1 MIDAVL
7 FDMDGVIIDSEP
19 LWGEAQNEIFTS
31 LGVDYNKEL
40 ATRTIG
46 IGTYDTVDFW
56 YQQQP
61 WKGISH
67 EEVGKRIH
75 EQMLLLIR
83 QKGKMMQGLMHV
95 LDYFKS
101 KNLKIA
107 LASGAPMSIINL
119 VVDQLEIRDYFGI
132 IHSIDFEEYG
142 KPHPAIFL
150 TVAQKFGV
158 EPLKCLVIEDSFN
171 GLIAA
176 KAARMK
182 AIAYLPNSD
191 FNNTR
196 FDFADLK
203 LRSFG
208 EFNDTYF
215 NYLQNLI

>member
-1 MIDAVL
+1 MIDAVI

-19 LWGEAQNEIFTS
+19 LWGEAQKEIFTS
-31 LGVDYNKEL
+31 MGIDYNEEL

-46 IGTYDTVDFW
+46 IGTFDTVDFW
-56 YQQQP
+56 YRQKP
-61 WKGISH
+61 WEGISH
-67 EEVGKRIH
+67 EEVGERIH
-75 EQMLLLIR
+75 KHMQVLIR
-83 QKGKMMQGLMHV
+83 QKGKMMDGLKEV
-95 LDYFKS
+95 LDFFKS

-107 LASGAPMSIINL
+107 LASGSPMSIINQ
-119 VVDQLEIRDYFGI
+119 VVDQLEIREYFDV
-132 IHSIDFEEYG
+132 IHSIDFEEFG

-150 TVAQKFGV
+150 SVARKFGI

-182 AIAYLPNSD
+182 AIAYLPD
-191 FNNTR
+191 GEFNNSR

-203 LRSFG
+203 LKSFG